1 MITKVSTV
9 RNIDDAKIQ
18 LATWMD
24 EGYPQTSI
32 YVLAHDEDRTDR
44 VADETNTEK
53 IGLIE
58 EGLGSSIA
66 NLFRSHGDEL
76 RNKMK
81 SLGVSN
87 VDAEWLEAEL
97 DKGLIVMISWG
108 GQLFSGDDHDPSIVY
123 KNYQGQR

>member
-1 MITKVSTV
+1 MITQVSTV
-9 RNIDDAKIQ
+9 SDIEEAKIQ
-18 LATWMD
+18 LAAWMD

-32 YVLAHDEDRTDR
+32 YVLTHDEDRTDR
-44 VADETNTEK
+44 VIEETNAEK

-87 VDAEWLEAEL
+87 VDAEWLETEL
-97 DKGLIVMISWG
+97 DRDMIVMIAWG
-108 GQLFSGDDHDPSIVY
+108 GQLFSGNDHDPSIVY
-123 KNYQGQR
+123 KSFQNQK